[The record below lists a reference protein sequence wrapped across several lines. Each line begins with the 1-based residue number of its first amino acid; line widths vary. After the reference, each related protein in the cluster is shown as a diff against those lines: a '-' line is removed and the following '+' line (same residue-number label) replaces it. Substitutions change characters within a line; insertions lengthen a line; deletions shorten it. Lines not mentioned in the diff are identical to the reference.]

1 MTWIRFMEMSHTCG
15 LGSLE
20 AMKAN
25 AMPGRREEE
34 ETKGLREVGMLEW
47 ACCVKSEDLP
57 ESTSL
62 PVSRKC

>member
-1 MTWIRFMEMSHTCG
+1 MEMSHLCG

-20 AMKAN
+20 PIKVN
-25 AMPGRREEE
+25 AMPHRKEEE
-34 ETKGLREVGMLEW
+34 GAKGLREVGMLEW
-47 ACCVKSEDLP
+47 ACSVKSEDLP